1 MYFFIVF
8 LVSALVLYKSSD
20 SVIKY
25 GIELSEVMRISTFA
39 LGFIF
44 ISVATSLPELS
55 VALFSGVWGEPG
67 LSVGNVLGANFTDLT
82 LVLGLVTI
90 FGGTIYLKKK
100 DILSLVELLFISSLV
115 ALFIFQRGEL
125 SVIHGLLLLGLFGFL
140 LVKLYKEGH
149 VSEKAFDDKKSKKRD
164 RYPLF
169 VKFLL
174 SIGLLLL
181 SADFVVKSAIEIAH
195 FFSLTSTLVGATLVA
210 LGTTLPELSVEIKAI
225 KNRQYSLAMGDLFG
239 SCVTNITLVLGVT
252 SILSPVPI
260 NIESIIS
267 LMPFLMA
274 AVVTVWYLLSREGK
288 ITKHEGFIL
297 LILYLLFI
305 IERFMPSLI

>member
-25 GIELSEVMRISTFA
+25 GIELSEVLRISTFA

-125 SVIHGLLLLGLFGFL
+125 SVIHGLLLLGLFGF
-140 LVKLYKEGH
+140 
-149 VSEKAFDDKKSKKRD
+149 
-164 RYPLF
+164 
-169 VKFLL
+169 
-174 SIGLLLL
+174 
-181 SADFVVKSAIEIAH
+181 FVVKSAIEIAH

>member
-1 MYFFIVF
+1 MYFFIIF
-8 LVSALVLYKSSD
+8 LVAAYLLYKSSD
-20 SVIKY
+20 LVIKY
-25 GIELSEVMRISTFA
+25 GLDLSDALNISTFA

-55 VALFSGVWGEPG
+55 VAFFSGVWDVPG
-67 LSVGNVLGANFTDLT
+67 LSVGNVLGSNFTDLT
-82 LVLGLVTI
+82 LVLGLATI
-90 FGGTIYLKKK
+90 FGGTIFLKKK
-100 DILSLVELLFISSLV
+100 DILNLVELLFISSLV

-125 SVIHGLLLLGLFGFL
+125 SVLHGILLLGLFGFL

-149 VSEKAFDDKKSKKRD
+149 ISKKVFDDKKSKKKSK
-164 RYPLF
+164 YLLF
-169 VKFLL
+169 AKFAL

-210 LGTTLPELSVEIKAI
+210 LGTSLPELSVEIKAI

-260 NIESIIS
+260 NTESIIS

-274 AVVTVWYLLSREGK
+274 AVVTIWYLLSKEGK
-288 ITKHEGFIL
+288 ITKYEGFIL
-297 LILYLLFI
+297 LVLYLLFI
-305 IERFMPSLI
+305 VERFLPSWI